1 MASENTAIHDLLAG
15 LQRKPLD
22 QDPDDDVLFAG
33 SRRDDGGLRRVPRGT
48 QPPPNLFEM
57 PPAVAGPLPPPQLV
71 VALPYPQH
79 LGAAHG
85 EYQATSRVSRSAV
98 TRTNKKLYFIPAG
111 LAIVAAVLVAIL
123 MGSKDDKP
131 AQIAASGAATDDK
144 PPAEVALEAAQ
155 PAALPSVT
163 PITEPAAAPAAG
175 TSVTPIEPA
184 VAPAATTVEP
194 SKDAVSPPEVVPAS
208 SFVAAQGTTVE
219 TVPTVPVAVAT
230 TEPAAAATDA
240 VEASPAPAPKA
251 KKSRRELAREKRAA
265 KRGSKR
271 TAKRE
276 TKQVARAEPAEK
288 SEGKLNGNGALAV
301 SSSQPREV
309 WVDGRNS
316 KRMTPL
322 RVLLKP
328 GKHKVTLF
336 DKEHGTAKTFE
347 VEIKPDTTTKVS
359 K

>member
-57 PPAVAGPLPPPQLV
+57 PAPVAGPLPPPQLA
-71 VALPYPQH
+71 VALPYPQV
-79 LGAAHG
+79 AHG
-85 EYQATSRVSRSAV
+85 QYQATSRVSRTAV
-98 TRTNKKLYFIPAG
+98 TRTNKKLYLIPAG

-123 MGSKDDKP
+123 MGSKGEKP
-131 AQIAASGAATDDK
+131 TQIAASGAPTGS
-144 PPAEVALEAAQ
+144 AESNDEQ
-155 PAALPSVT
+155 PAVDVQAAKPVALPSVT
-163 PITEPAAAPAAG
+163 PITPPAAAPPAGTSVAPIEPAAAPA
-175 TSVTPIEPA
+175 
-184 VAPAATTVEP
+184 VAAAPGEP

-208 SFVAAQGTTVE
+208 AFVAAQGTTVE
-219 TVPTVPVAVAT
+219 TVPTVPASS
-230 TEPAAAATDA
+230 EPAAAPETDA
-240 VEASPAPAPKA
+240 AEAAPAPAKA
-251 KKSRRELAREKRAA
+251 KKSRRELAREKRGA
-265 KRGSKR
+265 KRASKR
-271 TAKRE
+271 TTKRE

-288 SEGKLNGNGALAV
+288 TEGKLNGNGALAV
-301 SSSQPREV
+301 SSSKPREV

-336 DKEHGTAKTFE
+336 DKENGTAKTFE
-347 VEIKPDTTTKVS
+347 VEIKADTTTKVS